1 MNIPKFTIGLNQ
13 ALDQDQFIEFF
24 LKNDPSIKKDFP
36 QIKNVDDIKAAIR
49 YVYSHQDE
57 HIGRGLKILKD
68 NIDTLNRLAEIIGEK
83 LDYDWDGISEITI
96 NPCSFPVCP
105 RFIET
110 SSFMVTYY
118 FDKSSII
125 GICAHEMT
133 HILYF
138 KKIKDSLPNEE
149 INTECPSKDWLLSE
163 IFVQY
168 ITNSKE
174 IQAITNFKDNLYITE
189 DTKVTDDQLNKIKNL
204 YIEKHDLLVF
214 RSRVIEIL

>member
-1 MNIPKFTIGLNQ
+1 MYVPRFTIALNQ
-13 ALDQDQFIEFF
+13 TLDQAQFIEFF
-24 LKNDPSIKKDFP
+24 LKNDPSIKNDFP

-57 HIGRGLKILKD
+57 YVGRGLKVLED
-68 NIDTLNRLAEIIGEK
+68 NVYTLNRLAEIISEK
-83 LDYDWDGISEITI
+83 IDYDWNGISEITI

-138 KKIKDSLPNEE
+138 KKIKDSLSNEE
-149 INTECPSKDWLLSE
+149 INTEYPSKDWLLSE

-174 IQAITNFKDNLYITE
+174 IQDITNFKDNLYITE
-189 DTKVTDDQLNKIKNL
+189 DTRVTDDQLNKIKKL
-204 YIEKHDLLVF
+204 YLENHDLLVF
-214 RSRVIEIL
+214 RSRALEI